1 VLEAQTLM
9 FREAAE
15 ASDVIARQTSAN
27 AALIAGVAERLKSL
41 APHAVVTLARGS
53 SDNAATYA
61 KYLIETRLGI
71 LTSSA
76 APSISSVYS
85 AKAHLKGTVLI
96 ATSQSG
102 KSPDIVTALQ
112 AAKEAGA
119 FTVAFVNVID
129 SPLATEAD
137 VAIPLH
143 AGPEKSV
150 AATKSYLAT
159 VAGIAQLV
167 AAWADDANLM
177 RALADLPAQMAQAW
191 ELDWSKAT
199 EKLVRA
205 RDLYVIGRGVGF
217 GAAQEAALKFK
228 ETCALHAE
236 AFSAAEVRHGPMA
249 LAKDGFPAF
258 ILSQNDETRA
268 GVKDLIAALTQ
279 SGADILLAGFDDPHA
294 LVLPTVEAH
303 PALQPILMLQSFYRL
318 AEQLSRAR
326 GLNPDSPPLLNK
338 VTETI

>member
-1 VLEAQTLM
+1 MLDSQTLM
-9 FREAAE
+9 FREAQE
-15 ASDVIARQTSAN
+15 APDVVARQHAAN
-27 AALIAGVAERLKSL
+27 AALIAEVAERLKSL
-41 APHAVVTLARGS
+41 NPHAVVTLARGS

-61 KYLIETRLGI
+61 KYLIETRLGT

-76 APSISSVYS
+76 APSVSSVYS
-85 AKAHLKGTVLI
+85 AKANLKGTVLI

-112 AAKEAGA
+112 AAKQAGA
-119 FTVAFVNVID
+119 FTIAFFNVTD
-129 SPLATEAD
+129 SPLANEAD
-137 VAIPLH
+137 VAIALH

-167 AAWADDANLM
+167 AAWAGDSALTEALTRLPDLM
-177 RALADLPAQMAQAW
+177 TRAW
-191 ELDWSKAT
+191 GLDWSKAA
-199 EKLVRA
+199 ERLINA

-228 ETCALHAE
+228 ETCSLHAE

-249 LAKDGFPAF
+249 LAKDGFPAL
-258 ILSQNDETRA
+258 ILSQSDETRA
-268 GVKDLIAALTQ
+268 GVKELVDALAA
-279 SGADILLAGFDDPHA
+279 SGAEILLAGFDDPRA
-294 LVLPTVEAH
+294 RVLPTVDAD
-303 PALQPILMLQSFYRL
+303 PALQPILMLQSFYRM

-326 GLNPDSPPLLNK
+326 GFNPDSPPLLNK

>member
-1 VLEAQTLM
+1 MLESQTLM
-9 FREAAE
+9 FREAQESAE
-15 ASDVIARQTSAN
+15 VIARQSAAN
-27 AALIAGVAERLKSL
+27 AGLIATVAAKLRDLN
-41 APHAVVTLARGS
+41 PRAVVTLARGS

-71 LTSSA
+71 ITSSA
-76 APSISSVYS
+76 APSVSSVYS
-85 AKAHLKGTVLI
+85 AHAHLRDAVLI

-102 KSPDIVTALQ
+102 KSPDIVTALE
-112 AAKEAGA
+112 AAKKAGA
-119 FTVAFVNVID
+119 FTIAFVNVID
-129 SPLATEAD
+129 SPLAKEAD

-167 AAWADDANLM
+167 AAWADDTVLAE
-177 RALADLPAQMAQAW
+177 ALVGLPERMAAAW
-191 ELDWSKAT
+191 ELDWSKAA
-199 EKLVRA
+199 ERLAKA

-217 GAAQEAALKFK
+217 GAAQEAALKLK
-228 ETCALHAE
+228 ETCGLHAE

-249 LAKDGFPAF
+249 LAKDGFPVLV
-258 ILSQNDETRA
+258 LSQDDETRT
-268 GVKDLIAALTQ
+268 GVKELVDALAQ
-279 SGADILLAGFDDPHA
+279 SGAEILLAGFDDPRA
-294 LVLPTVEAH
+294 LVLPTLTAH
-303 PALQPILMLQSFYRL
+303 PALQPILMLQSFYRM

-326 GLNPDSPPLLNK
+326 GMNPDNPPLLNK

>member
-1 VLEAQTLM
+1 MLEAQTLM

-15 ASDVIARQTSAN
+15 APDVIARQSTAN
-27 AALIAGVAERLKSL
+27 AALIADIAARLKTL

-85 AKAHLKGTVLI
+85 AKSHLKGTVLI

-119 FTVAFVNVID
+119 FTVAFVNVVD
-129 SPLATEAD
+129 SPLAAEAD
-137 VAIPLH
+137 VAIPLL

-167 AAWADDANLM
+167 AAWAGDAPLID
-177 RALADLPAQMAQAW
+177 ALRELPAHMTEAW
-191 ELDWSKAT
+191 ELDWSKAV
-199 EKLVRA
+199 ENLAGA

-228 ETCALHAE
+228 ETCGLHAE

-258 ILSQNDETRA
+258 ILSQDDETRA
-268 GVKDLIAALTQ
+268 GVKDLIAALAQ
-279 SGADILLAGFDDPHA
+279 SGADILLAGFDDPRA
-294 LVLPTVEAH
+294 LVLPTVDAH
-303 PALQPILMLQSFYRL
+303 PALQPILMLQSFYRM

-326 GLNPDSPPLLNK
+326 GMNPDNPPLLNK

>member
-1 VLEAQTLM
+1 M

-15 ASDVIARQTSAN
+15 APDVIARQSAAN
-27 AALIAGVAERLKSL
+27 AALIAETAARLKVL

-76 APSISSVYS
+76 APSVSSVYS
-85 AKAHLKGTVLI
+85 AKANLKGTVLI

-112 AAKEAGA
+112 AAKQAGA

-129 SPLATEAD
+129 SPLAIEAD

-159 VAGIAQLV
+159 VAGLAQLV
-167 AAWADDANLM
+167 AAWAADAPLAN
-177 RALADLPAQMAQAW
+177 ALNELPARMSQAW
-191 ELDWSKAT
+191 DLDWSKAV
-199 EKLVRA
+199 ENLASA

-228 ETCALHAE
+228 ETCGLHAE

-258 ILSQNDETRA
+258 VLSQDDETRA
-268 GVKDLIAALTQ
+268 GVKDLITALAQ
-279 SGADILLAGFDDPHA
+279 SGADILLAGFDDPRA
-294 LVLPTVEAH
+294 LVLPTVDAH
-303 PALQPILMLQSFYRL
+303 PALQPILMLQSFYRM

-326 GLNPDSPPLLNK
+326 GMNPDNPPLLNK
-338 VTETI
+338 VTETL

>member
-1 VLEAQTLM
+1 LHESLTLM
-9 FREAAE
+9 FREAHEGAT
-15 ASDVIARQTSAN
+15 VIARQLTAN
-27 AALIAGVAERLKSL
+27 AGAIAALAAKLKAV

-76 APSISSVYS
+76 APSVSSVYS
-85 AKAHLKGTVLI
+85 AKANLTGTVLI

-102 KSPDIVTALQ
+102 KSPDIVTALE
-112 AAKEAGA
+112 AAKRAGA
-119 FTVAFVNVID
+119 FTVAFVNVMD
-129 SPLATEAD
+129 SPLASEAD

-159 VAGIAQLV
+159 VTGIAQLV
-167 AAWADDANLM
+167 AAWAED
-177 RALADLPAQMAQAW
+177 RALAAALDHLPALLAQAW
-191 ELDWSKAT
+191 DLDWSKAVERLAGT
-199 EKLVRA
+199 H
-205 RDLYVIGRGVGF
+205 DLYVIGRGVGY
-217 GAAQEAALKFK
+217 GAAQEAALKLK
-228 ETCALHAE
+228 ETCGLHAE

-249 LAKDGFPAF
+249 LAHDGFPVLL
-258 ILSQNDETRA
+258 LSQNDETRA
-268 GVKDLIAALTQ
+268 GVKDLVGVLAQ
-279 SGADILLAGFDDPHA
+279 SGADILLAGFDDSRA
-294 LVLPTVEAH
+294 MVLPTVDAH
-303 PALQPILMLQSFYRL
+303 PALQPILMLQTFYRM

-326 GLNPDSPPLLNK
+326 GFNPDSPPLLNK

>member
-1 VLEAQTLM
+1 M

-15 ASDVIARQTSAN
+15 APDVIARQSAAN
-27 AALIAGVAERLKSL
+27 AALIAGTAARLKTL

-76 APSISSVYS
+76 APSVSSVYS
-85 AKAHLKGTVLI
+85 AKANLKGTVLI

-112 AAKEAGA
+112 AAKQAGA

-159 VAGIAQLV
+159 VAGIAHLV
-167 AAWADDANLM
+167 AAWAGDASLTN
-177 RALADLPAQMAQAW
+177 ALNELPARMVQAW
-191 ELDWSKAT
+191 DLDWSKAA
-199 EKLVRA
+199 ENLAGA

-228 ETCALHAE
+228 ETCGLHAE

-258 ILSQNDETRA
+258 ILSQDDETRA
-268 GVKDLIAALTQ
+268 GVKDLIAALAQ
-279 SGADILLAGFDDPHA
+279 SGADILLAGFDDPRA
-294 LVLPTVEAH
+294 LVLPTVDAH
-303 PALQPILMLQSFYRL
+303 PALQPILMLQSFYRM

-326 GLNPDSPPLLNK
+326 GMNPDNPPLLNK
-338 VTETI
+338 VTETL

>member
-1 VLEAQTLM
+1 M

-15 ASDVIARQTSAN
+15 APDVIARQSAVN
-27 AALIAGVAERLKSL
+27 AALIAATAARLKTL

-76 APSISSVYS
+76 APSVSSVYS
-85 AKAHLKGTVLI
+85 AKANLKGTVLI
-96 ATSQSG
+96 GTSQSG

-112 AAKEAGA
+112 AAKQAGA

-159 VAGIAQLV
+159 VAGIAHLV
-167 AAWADDANLM
+167 AAWAGDSSLTN
-177 RALADLPAQMAQAW
+177 ALNELPARMVQAW
-191 ELDWSKAT
+191 DLDWSKAA
-199 EKLVRA
+199 ENLAGA

-228 ETCALHAE
+228 ETCGLHAE

-258 ILSQNDETRA
+258 ILSQDDETRA
-268 GVKDLIAALTQ
+268 GVEDLIAALAQ
-279 SGADILLAGFDDPHA
+279 SGADILLAGFDDPRA
-294 LVLPTVEAH
+294 LVLPTVDAH
-303 PALQPILMLQSFYRL
+303 PALQPILMLQSFYRM

-326 GLNPDSPPLLNK
+326 GMNPDNPPLLNK
-338 VTETI
+338 VTETL